1 MSRRV
6 SQPAGG
12 KMGRGMSLLWIG
24 GMVTV
29 IILLLYFEQTALL
42 YVISTLGVTALLVIV
57 ALADLEKKGRV
68 ATTPAD
74 DAAALGTGIASA
86 IPADSTPRVPR
97 VQKRK

>member
-6 SQPAGG
+6 SPPAGR
-12 KMGRGMSLLWIG
+12 KTGRGMSLLWIG
-24 GMVTV
+24 GMILI

-57 ALADLEKKGRV
+57 ALADLEKERRV
-68 ATTPAD
+68 TATPAD

-86 IPADSTPRVPR
+86 LPAGSPTGVPR
-97 VQKRK
+97 VQKRR